1 MALFFRKLFK
11 THEGKKFLVFAIIV
25 LGFVSSVALGENQMS
40 WFGFTR
46 YLKSNSQNSRVQNSV
61 LDQYDAQNQQQGT
74 IDTKTDFVRVKRV
87 VDGDTIELETGEKV
101 RYIGMNTPESV
112 KINFPVECFGKI
124 ASEKNKEMVEG
135 KFVRLEKDISDKDRY
150 GRLLRF
156 IYLED
161 GTFVNDVLV
170 REGYARVSTFPP
182 DVKFSE
188 QFKAAEREAKSA
200 KRGLWADDTCAGKK

>member
-1 MALFFRKLFK
+1 MPPFFYKLFK
-11 THEGKKFLVFAIIV
+11 TREGKKFLMFLFLVMGFAV
-25 LGFVSSVALGENQMS
+25 SVAVGTTQMS
-40 WFGFTR
+40 WSGFSEYFT
-46 YLKSNSQNSRVQNSV
+46 NVSQNSMMQGMTS
-61 LDQYDAQNQQQGT
+61 QQKDAQKNQSSSDAQT
-74 IDTKTDFVRVKRV
+74 EFVRVNRV

-101 RYIGMNTPESV
+101 RYVGVNTPESV
-112 KINFPVECFGKI
+112 KISSPVECFGKI

-135 KFVRLEKDISDKDRY
+135 KLVRLEKDVSDKDRY

-170 REGYARVSTFPP
+170 RDGYARVSTFPP
-182 DVKFSE
+182 DVRLAD
-188 QFKAAEREAKSA
+188 QFKTAEREARDA

>member
-1 MALFFRKLFK
+1 MILFFQKLFK
-11 THEGKKFLVFAIIV
+11 TREGWKFLAFIIV
-25 LGFVSSVALGENQMS
+25 VIGFACSVAVGTNQVAWS
-40 WFGFTR
+40 DFAEYFKKV
-46 YLKSNSQNSRVQNSV
+46 LQNSV
-61 LDQYDAQNQQQGT
+61 MQTAISPRNDTQNNQSIT
-74 IDTKTDFVRVKRV
+74 TDFVRVKRV

-112 KINFPVECFGKI
+112 KINFPVECFGKV

-135 KFVRLEKDISDKDRY
+135 KLVHLEKDVSDTDRY

-188 QFKAAEREAKSA
+188 QFKAAEREAKSV